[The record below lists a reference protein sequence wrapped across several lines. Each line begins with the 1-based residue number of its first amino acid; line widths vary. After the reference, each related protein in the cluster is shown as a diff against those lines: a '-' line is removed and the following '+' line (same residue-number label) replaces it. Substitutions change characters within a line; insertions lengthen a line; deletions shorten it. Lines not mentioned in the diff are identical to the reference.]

1 MQHAKS
7 RINNIR
13 KAPISFRIE
22 GEDIQEVEVELMQQ
36 RSAYPFGTA
45 IKLDKF
51 NVPENQFFTD
61 FVLKHFNWAVIANKL
76 KWYGIERIQ
85 DKSDY
90 TSVLAALDVLETNGI
105 KSRGHNMF
113 WGVEKFVNSWLY
125 GMSPSELVT
134 ELQSHVTEVIN
145 NTKGR
150 LLHWDVNNENLHGDW
165 YERNTTDPDIT
176 PKMFQWIHAQEPDT
190 QLFLNDYSAIPQ
202 PSITTAL
209 KNQAERFRQN
219 NIPIHGI
226 GVQSHFYTT
235 DIDMDVIKYRID
247 KLAEAG
253 LDIWATELTVDEAD
267 DVKKADA
274 LGNLLTMYFS
284 HPSVGGVILWH
295 FWNESLW
302 HPNENLFDG
311 PDIKPNAAGQRFMD
325 LVHGEWRSRIT
336 KSLEAFT
343 TYNVTVFKGDYVMNV
358 KRNGQV
364 VLQRNFTLDSTG
376 KDITIYADDSQSISN
391 VVMEQWYSYGGQC
404 VDSASTRV
412 SVMLQSVLM
421 YICIISVSVFLSVEG

>member
-1 MQHAKS
+1 MWD
-7 RINNIR
+7 IF
-13 KAPISFRIE
+13 PIQLI
-22 GEDIQEVEVELMQQ
+22 QQ

-51 NVPENQFFTD
+51 NVPAYQFFTD
-61 FVLKHFNWAVIANKL
+61 FVLRHFNWAVIANKL

-85 DKSDY
+85 DRSQY
-90 TSVLAALDVLETNGI
+90 SESLAALKVLESHGI

-113 WGVEKFVNSWLY
+113 WGVDKFVNSWLY
-125 GMSPSELVT
+125 SMSPSELVA
-134 ELQSHVTEVIN
+134 ELQSHVQEVIN

-150 LLHWDVNNENLHGDW
+150 LAHWDVNNENLHGDW

-176 PKMFQWIHAQEPDT
+176 PKMFQWIHSQEPET
-190 QLFLNDYSAIPQ
+190 KLFLNDYSAIPK
-202 PSITTAL
+202 PDLTTAI
-209 KNQAERFRQN
+209 KNQAVRFLQN

-235 DIDMDVIKYRID
+235 VIDMDAIKYRLD

-253 LDIWATELTVDEAD
+253 LDIWATELTVDEVD

-274 LGNLLTMYFS
+274 LEKLLTMYFS

-311 PDIKPNAAGQRFMD
+311 PDIKPNAAGQKFLD
-325 LVHGEWRSRIT
+325 LVHGAW
-336 KSLEAFT
+336 KSNISEGVIPGQ
-343 TYNVTVFKGDYVMNV
+343 TYNITAFLGEYILNV
-358 KRNGQV
+358 KHNGQV
-364 VLQRNFTLDSTG
+364 LHQQNFTLDSAG
-376 KDITIYADDSQSISN
+376 RDITVYLSDDQRSVSRVQFSAWIP
-391 VVMEQWYSYGGQC
+391 YRGQC
-404 VDSASTRV
+404 VTSQGRRLLAIPKIV
-412 SVMLQSVLM
+412 ILCICLLPAFVAMLS
-421 YICIISVSVFLSVEG
+421 G